1 MSLKITYRRVVDV
14 LGRETDMYII
24 LGVCLLFPPPEVI
37 SLFLASADACGAG
50 FFSFYLVPL

>member
-1 MSLKITYRRVVDV
+1 MLDV

-50 FFSFYLVPL
+50 FFSFYLAPL